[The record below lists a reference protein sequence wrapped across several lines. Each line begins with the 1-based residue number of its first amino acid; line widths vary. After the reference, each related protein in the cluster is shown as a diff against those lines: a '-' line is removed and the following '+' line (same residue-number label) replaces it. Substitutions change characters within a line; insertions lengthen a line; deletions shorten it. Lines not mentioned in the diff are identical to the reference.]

1 LNSRAIAELPQVL
14 AASASMSDAETQ
26 LLDALYRGAIDES
39 ELTRAL
45 QLVQDMF
52 QCRSGAF
59 VSFDARAPAA
69 DLSMVSGIFNEYGRL
84 YLEQFVAIDPAPLFF
99 SRLAT
104 GTASTSDRVLSEE
117 ERNALPFF
125 NEFFRPIGLTE
136 TLAGNLFNDR
146 GRFSL
151 IGLQRGD
158 DRPPFDD
165 DDIARMEQLMPHVTR
180 AVQLRRTFVRLE
192 AQNRALQAA
201 IDRLPTGLVVLDS
214 DGGAIFVNA
223 TMQALA
229 KRADGLS
236 LDRSGRPLLAN
247 LTARRRFDAL
257 LHDVSKGG
265 AGGVLS
271 APRTSGARD
280 YAVLVS
286 PSPASLA
293 HLQWDKPGIAGSLVL
308 VHDPDSRSQAPPH
321 VLERALNLPKGAA
334 KLVAALAADED
345 LKSFAEREGITI
357 HTVRFHLHT
366 ALARTGTRNQAEL
379 VRIAVR
385 LLRDFALAES

>member
-1 LNSRAIAELPQVL
+1 MINLQQML
-14 AASASMSDAETQ
+14 AASAGMSDAQTQ
-26 LLDALYRGAIDES
+26 ILDALYRGVTDEA
-39 ELTRAL
+39 ELSRAL
-45 QLVQDMF
+45 QLIQDLF
-52 QCRSGAF
+52 HCHGGAF

-69 DLSMVSGIFNEYGRL
+69 DLSMTSGILIEYNRL
-84 YLEQFVAIDPAPLFF
+84 YIDQFGAIDPAPLFF

-104 GTASTSDRVLSEE
+104 GTVSTSNRILSAE

-136 TLAGNLFNDR
+136 TLAGNLFADR

-165 DDIARMEQLMPHVTR
+165 DDIARMERLMPHITR
-180 AVQLRRTFVRLE
+180 TLQLRRTFVAIE
-192 AQNRALQAA
+192 AQNRALHAA
-201 IDRLPTGLVVLDS
+201 IDRLPTGLVLLDP
-214 DGGAIFVNA
+214 DGSAVFVNT

-247 LTARRRFDAL
+247 LAARRRFETL
-257 LHDVSKGG
+257 LADVSTGG
-265 AGGVLS
+265 AGGALS

-286 PSPASLA
+286 PAPASLA
-293 HLQWDKPGIAGSLVL
+293 HLRGDKPGMAGALVS
-308 VHDPDSRSQAPPH
+308 VHDPDRRSQAPPE
-321 VLERALNLPKGAA
+321 VLERALNLPNGAA

-345 LKSFAEREGITI
+345 LKSFSEREGITI

-366 ALARTGTRNQAEL
+366 ALTRTGARNQAEL

-385 LLRDFALAES
+385 LLRDFALAGS

>member
-14 AASASMSDAETQ
+14 AANALMSDAETRF
-26 LLDALYRGAIDES
+26 LDALYRGAIDES

-59 VSFDARAPAA
+59 VSFDTRAPAA

-99 SRLAT
+99 SRLAS
-104 GTASTSDRVLSEE
+104 GTASTSDRILSEQ

-158 DRPPFDD
+158 DRSPFDD
-165 DDIARMEQLMPHVTR
+165 GDIARLERLMPHVTR
-180 AVQLRRTFVRLE
+180 AVQLRRAFVRIE
-192 AQNRALQAA
+192 AQNHALQAA
-201 IDRLPTGLVVLDS
+201 IDRLPAGLVLLDA
-214 DGGAIFVNA
+214 DGGAVFVNA
-223 TMQALA
+223 TMRALTR
-229 KRADGLS
+229 RADGLS

-247 LTARRRFDAL
+247 LAARRRFDAL

-271 APRTSGARD
+271 APRTSGAPD

-293 HLQWDKPGIAGSLVL
+293 QLRWDKPGIAGSLVL
-308 VHDPDSRSQAPPH
+308 VHDPDSRSQSPPD
-321 VLERALNLPKGAA
+321 VLEQGLNLPKGAA

>member
-1 LNSRAIAELPQVL
+1 
-14 AASASMSDAETQ
+14 
-26 LLDALYRGAIDES
+26 
-39 ELTRAL
+39 
-45 QLVQDMF
+45 
-52 QCRSGAF
+52 
-59 VSFDARAPAA
+59 
-69 DLSMVSGIFNEYGRL
+69 
-84 YLEQFVAIDPAPLFF
+84 
-99 SRLAT
+99 
-104 GTASTSDRVLSEE
+104 LSEE

-165 DDIARMEQLMPHVTR
+165 DDIARMEQLMPHITR

-286 PSPASLA
+286 PSPASLG

-308 VHDPDSRSQAPPH
+308 VHDPDSRSQAPPD